1 MKKLILSLLLIST
14 YTMIAQVGIGTTN
27 PQATLHVVALPG
39 EEPTNTGILIPSVNE
54 LPLPCEEIP
63 NGLIV
68 FFNGIETGN
77 VKQGLYIFSVR
88 DCTWKR
94 IIGV

>member
-1 MKKLILSLLLIST
+1 VKKLLTLFILISVNT
-14 YTMIAQVGIGTTN
+14 LIAQVGIGTTD
-27 PQATLHVVALPG
+27 PQATLDIRALPNHS
-39 EEPTNTGILIPSVNE
+39 PNNTGLLIPSVNE

-77 VKQGLYIFSVR
+77 VKQGLYIYSIR
-88 DCTWKR
+88 DCNWKR

>member
-1 MKKLILSLLLIST
+1 MKIKLGLFAFLLSLAAS
-14 YTMIAQVGIGTTN
+14 AQVGIGTTD
-27 PQATLHVVALPG
+27 PQATLHITALPG
-39 EEPTNTGILIPSVNE
+39 DELTHTGLLIPSVDE

-68 FFNGIETGN
+68 FFNGIEVGN
-77 VKQGLYIFSVR
+77 LKQGLYIYSIR
-88 DCTWKR
+88 DCNWKR

>member
-1 MKKLILSLLLIST
+1 MKKLLASFILIT
-14 YTMIAQVGIGTTN
+14 GYTLCAQVGIGTTN
-27 PQATLHVVALPG
+27 PQATLDIRALPG
-39 EEPTNTGILIPSVNE
+39 EPLTNTGLLIPAVSE

-68 FFNGIETGN
+68 FFNGFEQGN
-77 VKQGLYIFSVR
+77 LKQGLYVFSLR

-94 IIGV
+94 IISV

>member
-1 MKKLILSLLLIST
+1 MGRLALSLLLISG
-14 YTMIAQVGIGTTN
+14 YTMIAQVGIGTTD

-39 EEPTNTGILIPSVNE
+39 EEPTNTGILIPTVDE

-68 FFNGIETGN
+68 FFNGIESGN
-77 VKQGLYIFSVR
+77 IKQGLYIFSVR
-88 DCTWKR
+88 DCNWKR

>member
-1 MKKLILSLLLIST
+1 MKIKLGLFAFLLSLAAS
-14 YTMIAQVGIGTTN
+14 AQVGIGTTD
-27 PQATLHVVALPG
+27 PQATLHIVALPG
-39 EEPTNTGILIPSVNE
+39 DELTHTGLLIPTVDE

-68 FFNGIETGN
+68 FFNGIEQGN
-77 VKQGLYIFSVR
+77 IKQGLYIYSIR
-88 DCTWKR
+88 DCNWKR

>member
-1 MKKLILSLLLIST
+1 MKHLLVSLILTIT
-14 YTMIAQVGIGTTN
+14 YPLCAQVGIGTTN
-27 PQATLHVVALPG
+27 PQATLDIRALPNHS
-39 EEPTNTGILIPSVNE
+39 PNNTGILIPSVNE

-68 FFNGIETGN
+68 FFNGLETGN
-77 VKQGLYIFSVR
+77 IKQGLYIFSLR

>member
-1 MKKLILSLLLIST
+1 MAKSLILLILL
-14 YTMIAQVGIGTTN
+14 QVGIGTTD
-27 PQATLHVVALPG
+27 PQATLDIRALPG
-39 EEPTNTGILIPSVNE
+39 DRLENTGILIPAVDE
-54 LPLPCEEIP
+54 LPIPCEDIP

-77 VKQGLYIFSVR
+77 VKQGLYIFSLR
-88 DCTWKR
+88 DCNWKR

>member
-1 MKKLILSLLLIST
+1 MAKFLILLLLL
-14 YTMIAQVGIGTTN
+14 QVGIGTTD
-27 PQATLHVVALPG
+27 PQATLDIRALPG
-39 EEPTNTGILIPSVNE
+39 DPLENTGILIPSVNE
-54 LPLPCEEIP
+54 LPIPCEDIP

-77 VKQGLYIFSVR
+77 LKQGLYIFSLR
-88 DCTWKR
+88 DCNWKR